1 LFFIIL
7 IHIPVEIC
15 LHYHKKG
22 IDEELN
28 VRFNILWNLIKLKID
43 LPYIISKV
51 RKFMPYFAL
60 KAELEEGDT
69 GKVIKKRKFKWSL
82 KKLLKHTVK
91 IAKVLRRANYVIRS
105 IRCKNFSI
113 KAELAGEDAATIGI
127 ITGILWAMYGL
138 IIIPVMSKI
147 YFANTQPEISII
159 PKFNHEKFFTIELDC
174 IFTLKIGHIIIIGL
188 LFYQNLRE

>member
-1 LFFIIL
+1 M
-7 IHIPVEIC
+7 EIC

-28 VRFNILWNLIKLKID
+28 VRFNILWNLIKLKKD
-43 LPYIISKV
+43 LPYIISKI
-51 RKFMPYFAL
+51 KKIIPYFTPR
-60 KAELEEGDT
+60 AELEESDT
-69 GKVIKKRKFKWSL
+69 GKVKKEKKFTLTSKE
-82 KKLLKHTVK
+82 LLKYIVK
-91 IAKVLRRANYVIRS
+91 IAKVFRRANYVIRS